1 MSKIKQRYQCTAC
14 GAISSK
20 WSGQCAE
27 CDDWNTLEESTA
39 PALSSSNSAS
49 AAATNARF
57 GGYAGGSG
65 ITNASDVQL
74 VAQARVGTGLYELDR
89 VLGGGLVSGSVT
101 LLGGDPGIGKSTLLI
116 QSLAYLS
123 QHHRVLYITGEESLQ
138 QVTLRARRLNLP
150 EQNLR
155 LLAETQVEAILM
167 HAAQEKPEIM
177 VIDSIQTMYTELLT
191 SAPGA
196 VAQVRESAA
205 RLVRYAKQT
214 GTCIFLVGHVTKEG
228 ALAGPRVLEH
238 MVDTVLYFEGDS
250 GSRYRVIRAVKNRFG
265 AVNEL
270 GVFAMDESGL
280 KVVKNPSAIFLSR
293 HPEPVSGSVIMVT
306 REGTRPMLV
315 EAQALV
321 DTSHSG
327 SPRRVSLG
335 LEQNRLSMLLAVLHR
350 HAGIAMFDQDVY
362 VNVVGG
368 VRISETAADLPVL
381 LAALSSFR
389 TRPLPS
395 DLVVFGEI
403 GLAGE
408 VRPVANGEER
418 LQESVKHGFKRAIV
432 PRSNQPKQPIKGLQ
446 VQGIHRL
453 HEAMDLLD

>member
-1 MSKIKQRYQCTAC
+1 M
-14 GAISSK
+14 
-20 WSGQCAE
+20 
-27 CDDWNTLEESTA
+27 
-39 PALSSSNSAS
+39 
-49 AAATNARF
+49 
-57 GGYAGGSG
+57 
-65 ITNASDVQL
+65 
-74 VAQARVGTGLYELDR
+74 
-89 VLGGGLVSGSVT
+89 LGGGLVAGSVT

-116 QSLAYLS
+116 QSLAHIS
-123 QHHRVLYITGEESLQ
+123 QERRVLYITGEESLQ
-138 QVTLRARRLNLP
+138 QVTLRARRLRLP
-150 EQNLR
+150 EERLR
-155 LLAETQVEAILM
+155 LLAETQVEAILA
-167 HAAQEKPEIM
+167 HANQEKPDVM
-177 VIDSIQTMYTELLT
+177 VIDSIQTMYTELLS

-205 RLVRYAKQT
+205 RLVRYAKQS
-214 GTCIFLVGHVTKEG
+214 GTSIFLVGHVTKEG

-238 MVDTVLYFEGDS
+238 MVDTVLYFEGDP

-280 KVVKNPSAIFLSR
+280 KAVKNPSAIFLSR

-335 LEQNRLSMLLAVLHR
+335 LEQNRLSMLLAVMHR

-368 VRISETAADLPVL
+368 VRISETAADLPIL

-389 TRPLPS
+389 NRPLPS

-432 PRSNQPKQPIKGLQ
+432 PRGNAPKQSIKGLQ
-446 VQGIHRL
+446 VDGIHRL
-453 HEAMDLLD
+453 HEAMDLLY